1 MLAGLAGLTLAAGLA
16 GLYLWQERR
25 LKQRD
30 AGLLRLKLP
39 PLESLDRL
47 SARTAFVSL
56 VVLSTGIVV
65 GLGSFSSGR
74 LRRADGRDARDLG
87 ADGGRPD
94 PAARARSSRP
104 PLRRPAR
111 CRVFLLVVAVLP
123 LTHFAS

>member
-30 AGLLRLKLP
+30 TGVLKLKLP

-56 VVLSTGIVV
+56 VVLSAGIIV
-65 GLGSFSSGR
+65 GLGSFKPRR
-74 LRRADGRDARDLG
+74 LRRADGRHARDLG
-87 ADGGRPD
+87 ADRGRAD
-94 PAARARSSRP
+94 PAA
-104 PLRRPAR
+104 
-111 CRVFLLVVAVLP
+111 
-123 LTHFAS
+123 